1 MECELAIFLQSLK
14 DDAEVTPWKQRWRT
28 LEAFWITVL
37 ALMHHLLEVTNNL
50 QIWNVNVNSGPKL
63 SQPKHLL
70 KQMGAQFSH
79 CLDQVLEHLGEEGR
93 VVL

>member
-14 DDAEVTPWKQRWRT
+14 DDAEVTPWKQRWRI

-37 ALMHHLLEVTNNL
+37 VLMHHLLEVTNNL

-63 SQPKHLL
+63 SHPKQLL
-70 KQMGAQFSH
+70 PNSDI
-79 CLDQVLEHLGEEGR
+79 LDQVLEHLGEEGR

>member
-1 MECELAIFLQSLK
+1 MSSTQLGSTVNNFCISLWNVSSQFFLQSLK

-50 QIWNVNVNSGPKL
+50 LCREIN
-63 SQPKHLL
+63 
-70 KQMGAQFSH
+70 M
-79 CLDQVLEHLGEEGR
+79 
-93 VVL
+93 